1 MNNKILIFGVD
12 SFTGKHL
19 TKYLRSENFDIYGT
33 SFTKESKKIYL
44 CDISK
49 KESVLLLL
57 KKIKPN
63 YIINLSG
70 ISFPA
75 HENIEDFYKVNTIAA
90 LNILDAALEL
100 NLEVKKIILVSS
112 AAVYGNQDISV
123 LDETLCP
130 KPSNHYGASKYSM
143 ENLSR
148 NYFSKLNIIIL
159 RPFNYTG
166 IDQEEHF
173 LIPKIVSH
181 YKNNLK
187 TIELGNINVSREF
200 NDIYFVCEV
209 YKRFLQNDTI
219 SQIVNIASNRGIKLL
234 DVISMMNVIAKYDI
248 NISINQK
255 FVRKNEIK
263 SLTGCNRK
271 LFSLLGEIKQ
281 RDFKDTLG
289 EMFEA

>member
-33 SFTKESKKIYL
+33 SFIKESKKIYL